1 MINQAIRQES
11 PSICRVTDI
20 YSTSRKPFV
29 NWVVSLSREQ
39 GLRYELLGAGFE
51 DVQEGAMVS
60 RERLTELGRT
70 IERDW
75 EWTWKTSPCDDLKK
89 ALSIL
94 DQHNIGNGN
103 EVLLRGRLINV
114 ILATWQKAV
123 SPTQSYCLPL
133 SQNTQVPTLGI
144 TEAP

>member
-1 MINQAIRQES
+1 
-11 PSICRVTDI
+11 
-20 YSTSRKPFV
+20 
-29 NWVVSLSREQ
+29 
-39 GLRYELLGAGFE
+39 
-51 DVQEGAMVS
+51 MVS

-114 ILATWQKAV
+114 ILATWQKLYR
-123 SPTQSYCLPL
+123 QL
-133 SQNTQVPTLGI
+133 SHIVFLFLKTLKFRLWG
-144 TEAP
+144 

>member
-51 DVQEGAMVS
+51 DVQGRNGIKGEVNRTWEDYRKRLGVDLENLAM
-60 RERLTELGRT
+60 R
-70 IERDW
+70 
-75 EWTWKTSPCDDLKK
+75 
-89 ALSIL
+89 
-94 DQHNIGNGN
+94 
-103 EVLLRGRLINV
+103 
-114 ILATWQKAV
+114 
-123 SPTQSYCLPL
+123 
-133 SQNTQVPTLGI
+133 
-144 TEAP
+144 